1 MHKPISFEEV
11 NHRSKKVLLEDA
23 RRSLPAEGYLRLW
36 QIVGGKG
43 CPAILPISKSSF
55 WAGVREGRFPQPVKL
70 GKRTTA
76 WKIIDIRKLIDWDG
90 RP

>member
-36 QIVGGKG
+36 QILGGKG
-43 CPAILPISKSSF
+43 YPAIIPISKSSWF
-55 WAGVREGRFPQPVKL
+55 DGIRRGIYPAPIRLGRRTSVWPVESIRAL
-70 GKRTTA
+70 ITTN
-76 WKIIDIRKLIDWDG
+76 
-90 RP
+90 